1 MKSSWSA
8 RCFRLIKPLALLLA
22 FAVLPSVDNLVI
34 GGAQTADRISNK
46 DILVQIEGRK
56 PFRGKQIF
64 RFQLPLSEGVVRKVE
79 DAEKSGFPSIEDQQ
93 RYHQE
98 IISRSIKRIEERLN
112 KSNVAELQQ
121 LVSKEFQSDL
131 ELYHRYQG
139 YLSKTIPFD
148 TTRYR
153 DVISDQD
160 GTVLKNLNPKSF
172 SPNPQLSYALHHE
185 QYFSFGPLLDLQTL
199 SLRPFAV
206 PKDFR
211 GYFRWSPEGK
221 LIAFYQ
227 SSRPAHLLVMDVPHG
242 EVVFSKNFE
251 RHIDSVAWG
260 DDSKSVGI
268 LNSSV
273 RIGLAPHELLFACSG
288 HPVGHNTYYIDV
300 INIDTGESKEFP
312 VVRNIIGGW
321 GQVFWGELKRYN

>member
-1 MKSSWSA
+1 MITSWSA
-8 RCFRLIKPLALLLA
+8 QCFRLIKPLALLLA

-34 GGAQTADRISNK
+34 GEAQTADRISSEA
-46 DILVQIEGRK
+46 ILVQISGRK
-56 PFRGKQIF
+56 PFRGNRIF
-64 RFQLPLSEGVVRKVE
+64 RFQLPLAEGVVRIVE
-79 DAEKSGFPSIEDQQ
+79 DAEKSGFPSFEDH
-93 RYHQE
+93 RE
-98 IISRSIKRIEERLN
+98 IISRLIKRIEERLN

-121 LVSKEFQSDL
+121 LVSEEFQSDL
-131 ELYHRYQG
+131 ESYHRYQG
-139 YLSKTIPFD
+139 YLTKTIPFD
-148 TTRYR
+148 TTKYR
-153 DVISDQD
+153 DIVAYQD
-160 GTVLKNLNPKSF
+160 GTVLKNLNPESF
-172 SPNPQLSYALHHE
+172 SPNPQLSYALHHQ
-185 QYFSFGPLLDLQTL
+185 QYFSFGPVLDLQTL
-199 SLRPFAV
+199 SLHHFTV

-227 SSRPAHLLVMDVPHG
+227 SSRPAHLLVMSVPHG

-251 RHIDSVAWG
+251 RYIDSVAWG
-260 DDSKSVGI
+260 HDSKSVAI

-300 INIDTGESKEFP
+300 INIDTGECKEFP

-321 GQVFWGELKRYN
+321 GQVFWSELKRHN